1 MKKYFVLV
9 LCFVSLISIQAQSWY
24 KGNLHTH
31 SLWSDG
37 DDYPEMIMAWYKA
50 SGYHFVGLSD
60 HNTLQEGEQWRW
72 IPRAPERRRAFERYL
87 HTYGSDWVV
96 YEKQGKDSLRVRLKT
111 FKEYVPL
118 FEEKGRFLI
127 LPSEEI
133 SATYAGKPLHLNA
146 TNIKGFIPVQRGNSV
161 SEVLQ
166 SNIDAVMAQRRISGQ
181 PMFVHIN
188 HPNFHFAIS
197 PNDMKALK
205 HERFFEVYNGHP
217 QVFNYGDSTHVGME
231 NLWDQVN
238 LHYVQLGQPLL
249 YGLAT
254 DDSHNYHFFGLNYA
268 NTGRGWVMVKADSL
282 HGGALI
288 EAMEAGQFYATTG
301 IELTDLQ
308 QNAQSIALKIKTEA
322 NIKYS
327 IQFVGIK
334 KGKSE
339 AEVLQEVKIQHGDT
353 AWVRYKTTGNE
364 WFVRA
369 RISSDKPKFNP
380 YFPNDKEMAWTQ
392 PVGTSSHW
400 PTLAVVS
407 PLYRAHAHN
416 DYEHNRPLLD
426 ALDQGFTSVEAD
438 VYLIQD
444 SLYVNHNR
452 PYYRDPA
459 RSLEKLYLQ
468 PLRQRIKQ
476 KGGKMYSAYTR
487 PFYLFVDLKTEAETT
502 YAALNKLFQRY
513 RDILKTC
520 THKNCSQAPVQVVI
534 SGNRPIETMNKQAER
549 LAGID
554 GRPADL
560 GKGYS
565 AQLMPIISD
574 NYRNHFKW
582 SGQGEMPADEK
593 TKLLDLVKKVHA
605 EGKKLRFW
613 ASPENE
619 QVWRTLCEADVDLIN
634 TDRLVELRAFLTT
647 EK

>member
-1 MKKYFVLV
+1 MKNHIVLLFGMLV
-9 LCFVSLISIQAQSWY
+9 LNSLQAQNWY

-72 IPRAPERRRAFERYL
+72 VPRAPERRRAFERYL
-87 HTYGSDWVV
+87 HSYGSDWVV
-96 YEKQGKDSLRVRLKT
+96 YEKKGQDSLRVRLKT

-127 LPSEEI
+127 LPSEEL
-133 SATYAGKPLHLNA
+133 SASYAGKPLHLNA

-166 SNIDAVMAQRRISGQ
+166 SNIDAVMAQRRNTGQ

-197 PNDMKALK
+197 PADMKQLK

-231 NLWDQVN
+231 SLWDQVN

-254 DDSHNYHFFGLNYA
+254 DDSHNYHFFGLNYS
-268 NTGRGWVMVKADSL
+268 NTGRGWVMVKTDSL
-282 HGGALI
+282 HGGALV

-301 IELTDLQ
+301 IELSALE

-322 NIKYS
+322 NIVYR
-327 IQFVGIK
+327 IQFVGVK
-334 KGKSE
+334 KGKTE
-339 AEVLQEVKIQHGDT
+339 PEVLQEVQVQHGDT
-353 AWVRYKTTGNE
+353 AWVRYKMAGDE

-392 PVGTSSHW
+392 PMGPRHW

-407 PLYRAHAHN
+407 PLPNAHAHN

-426 ALDQGFTSVEAD
+426 ALEQGFTSVEAD
-438 VYLIQD
+438 VYLMQD

-459 RSLEKLYLQ
+459 RTLEKLYLR
-468 PLRQRIKQ
+468 PLRQRIQ
-476 KGGKMYSAYTR
+476 QTGGKVYPGYTQ
-487 PFYLFVDLKTEAETT
+487 PFYLFVDFKTSAEDT
-502 YAALNKLFQRY
+502 YVALEKLFKRY
-513 RDILKTC
+513 RDILKAC
-520 THKNCSQAPVQVVI
+520 TRKNCNQAPVQVVI
-534 SGNRPIETMNKQAER
+534 SGNRPMETMSKQAER
-549 LAGID
+549 LAALD
-554 GRPADL
+554 GRPSDL
-560 GKGYS
+560 GKVYS
-565 AQLMPIISD
+565 PQLMPIISD

-582 SGQGEMPADEK
+582 LGQGNMPAEEK
-593 TKLLDLVKKVHA
+593 TKLQDLVKKVHA

-619 QVWRTLCEADVDLIN
+619 QVWRTLHEAGVDLIN
-634 TDRLVELRAFLTT
+634 TDRLEELRTFL
-647 EK
+647 K

>member
-1 MKKYFVLV
+1 MKKHFVLV
-9 LCFVSLISIQAQSWY
+9 LCLISLNSIQAQSWY

-96 YEKQGKDSLRVRLKT
+96 YEKRGKDSLRVRLKT

-133 SATYAGKPLHLNA
+133 SASYAGKPLHLNA

-217 QVFNYGDSTHVGME
+217 QVFNYGDSSHVGME
-231 NLWDQVN
+231 TLWDQVN

-282 HGGALI
+282 HGGALV

-322 NIKYS
+322 NLKY
-327 IQFVGIK
+327 IVQFVGIK

-339 AEVLQEVKIQHGDT
+339 AEILQEVNIQHGDT
-353 AWVRYKTTGNE
+353 AWIRYTMAGNE

-392 PVGTSSHW
+392 PMGPQHW
-400 PTLAVVS
+400 PTLPSVS
-407 PLYRAHAHN
+407 PLPNAHAHN

-426 ALDQGFTSVEAD
+426 ALEQGFTSVEAD
-438 VYLIQD
+438 VYLMHD

-452 PYYRDPA
+452 PYYRDPV
-459 RSLEKLYLQ
+459 RTLEKLYLR
-468 PLRQRIKQ
+468 PLRQRIQ
-476 KGGKMYSAYTR
+476 QNGGKVYPGYTQ
-487 PFYLFVDLKTEAETT
+487 PFYLFVDFKTGAEDT
-502 YAALNKLFQRY
+502 YTALDKLFQRY
-513 RDILKTC
+513 RDILKAC
-520 THKNCSQAPVQVVI
+520 IRKNCNQAPVQVIV
-534 SGNRPIETMNKQAER
+534 SGNRPIETMSKQSER
-549 LAGID
+549 LAALD
-554 GRPADL
+554 GRPSDL
-560 GKGYS
+560 GKGF
-565 AQLMPIISD
+565 APQLMPIISD

-582 SGQGEMPADEK
+582 SGQGEMPAEEK

-619 QVWRTLCEADVDLIN
+619 QVWQTLRQAGVDLIN
-634 TDRLVELRAFLTT
+634 TDRLAELRSFLTDG
-647 EK
+647 K